1 MIPKIIHII
10 CFSGY
15 DNLQNEKKVEYLNIK
30 KLNPNWDFI
39 IWDNKMID
47 NLLEKYPKINNIYKN
62 KSLIDDASK
71 IKIASYL
78 IMKEYGGLYIDMN
91 TNNCMLSIDKLFN
104 EESEKDNEKDY
115 EKDYEKHENDDKN
128 IYILTHQNNILD
140 YLYILNPIPT
150 YSSSF
155 MAMNKNHPI
164 WDKVIQKILFSKTN
178 YQIINALD
186 VSLQESEILHDK
198 YTIHQLKNVNGIY
211 NCLYKNTATSSS
223 SITNTFINRIFTY
236 TKLYHKQII
245 LFLLSFLIII
255 GAEYIHLNN
264 SNFYGVNNYI
274 PGLGG
279 VSNQQIPS
287 NNQHTHKNIIKKRKP
302 SSK

>member
-10 CFSGY
+10 SFSGY
-15 DNLQNEKKVEYLNIK
+15 DNLQNENKVHYLNIK

-62 KSLIDDASK
+62 KSLIDDDSK
-71 IKIASYL
+71 THIASYL

-104 EESEKDNEKDY
+104 EESEKGY
-115 EKDYEKHENDDKN
+115 EKGYEEDKN

-140 YLYILNPIPT
+140 YLYILKPIPT

-155 MAMNKNHPI
+155 MAMDKNHPI

-178 YQIINALD
+178 YQITNAID
-186 VSLQESEILHDK
+186 VSLQESELLHDK
-198 YTIHQLKNVNGIY
+198 YTINPLKNVNGVY
-211 NCLYKNTATSSS
+211 NCLYKNTTTTTTSNTDS
-223 SITNTFINRIFTY
+223 TNTFINRFFTY
-236 TKLYHKQII
+236 AKLYYKQII
-245 LFLLSFLIII
+245 LFLLSFLIIV
-255 GAEYIHLNN
+255 GVEYIHLNN
-264 SNFYGVNNYI
+264 SNFYGVSNYI

-279 VSNQQIPS
+279 VSLQPIPS
-287 NNQHTHKNIIKKRKP
+287 NMRHTHKNIIKKRK
-302 SSK
+302 SQVNR